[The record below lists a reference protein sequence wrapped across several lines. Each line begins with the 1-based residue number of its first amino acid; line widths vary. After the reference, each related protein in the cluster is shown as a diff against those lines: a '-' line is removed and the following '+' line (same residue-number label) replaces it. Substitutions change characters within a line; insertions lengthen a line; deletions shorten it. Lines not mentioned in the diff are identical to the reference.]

1 MWNKLNIRIFYRQ
14 YLGADLY
21 YMQLV
26 SKYNKGLKFLFG
38 VNVIFDK
45 NAWVVPLPDKKGVI
59 ITSDFQTKLYKYNSK
74 SDKIWVDKGS

>member
-1 MWNKLNIRIFYRQ
+1 
-14 YLGADLY
+14 
-21 YMQLV
+21 MQLV
-26 SKYNKGLKFLFG
+26 SKYNKGFKFLFD
-38 VNVIFDK
+38 VNDIFDK

>member
-38 VNVIFDK
+38 VSDIFDK